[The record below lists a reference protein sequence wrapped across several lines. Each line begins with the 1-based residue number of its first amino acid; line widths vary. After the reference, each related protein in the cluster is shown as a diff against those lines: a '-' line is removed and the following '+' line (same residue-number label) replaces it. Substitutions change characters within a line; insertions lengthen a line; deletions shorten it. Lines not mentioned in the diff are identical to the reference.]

1 MNFLILFIGL
11 FTNYIFGCVF
21 CKNFFFKN
29 NEAVLENFFIKNF
42 FGFFFTSSIYF
53 FLLFTF
59 NISPLKILLTELFF
73 LIIFLYFSKSYLKIF
88 FIDKFRFNLKKIRI
102 NFIENKIIYFF
113 LAIYSFIFFFRNIKS
128 PHGEIDAINH
138 WGRGARFLFRDNEFW
153 TNNFDLRFLF
163 QTDYPLFIQSTVSRI
178 WSLLNFET
186 QLVPITIHYLFF
198 LGFPLIFYKLIKKI
212 FSHNISLIS
221 TLFLICF
228 PFYSQVA
235 MSHYAD
241 IQISFFMFL
250 SVFFAFNL
258 FINEKNN
265 INPNLFFFLG
275 FLTGITSWIKS
286 EGIIFSLIVFLSLIF
301 VFYLYKEKFFF
312 KKIFYSIFG
321 FFISFIP
328 YLTLHSFFI
337 TKTEILR
344 FQTLSDKINFISD
357 YQNVLDVLKC
367 FFMEM
372 IKFNNYSLILLIS
385 SIYFLGFQF
394 RKKKHIVFIFSI
406 LFIFLLSYIF
416 FYIFLTPLD
425 PVFHIKTSLN
435 RILFQYHPIIILA
448 FFSLHTKIKIKNKF

>member
-1 MNFLILFIGL
+1 M
-11 FTNYIFGCVF
+11 
-21 CKNFFFKN
+21 
-29 NEAVLENFFIKNF
+29 
-42 FGFFFTSSIYF
+42 
-53 FLLFTF
+53 
-59 NISPLKILLTELFF
+59 
-73 LIIFLYFSKSYLKIF
+73 
-88 FIDKFRFNLKKIRI
+88 
-102 NFIENKIIYFF
+102 
-113 LAIYSFIFFFRNIKS
+113 
-128 PHGEIDAINH
+128 
-138 WGRGARFLFRDNEFW
+138 
-153 TNNFDLRFLF
+153 
-163 QTDYPLFIQSTVSRI
+163 
-178 WSLLNFET
+178 
-186 QLVPITIHYLFF
+186 
-198 LGFPLIFYKLIKKI
+198 
-212 FSHNISLIS
+212 
-221 TLFLICF
+221 
-228 PFYSQVA
+228 
-235 MSHYAD
+235 
-241 IQISFFMFL
+241 
-250 SVFFAFNL
+250 
-258 FINEKNN
+258 
-265 INPNLFFFLG
+265 
-275 FLTGITSWIKS
+275 TGITSWVKS

-328 YLTLHSFFI
+328 YLTLHSVFK

>member
-1 MNFLILFIGL
+1 
-11 FTNYIFGCVF
+11 
-21 CKNFFFKN
+21 
-29 NEAVLENFFIKNF
+29 
-42 FGFFFTSSIYF
+42 
-53 FLLFTF
+53 
-59 NISPLKILLTELFF
+59 
-73 LIIFLYFSKSYLKIF
+73 
-88 FIDKFRFNLKKIRI
+88 
-102 NFIENKIIYFF
+102 
-113 LAIYSFIFFFRNIKS
+113 
-128 PHGEIDAINH
+128 
-138 WGRGARFLFRDNEFW
+138 
-153 TNNFDLRFLF
+153 
-163 QTDYPLFIQSTVSRI
+163 
-178 WSLLNFET
+178 
-186 QLVPITIHYLFF
+186 
-198 LGFPLIFYKLIKKI
+198 
-212 FSHNISLIS
+212 
-221 TLFLICF
+221 
-228 PFYSQVA
+228 

-328 YLTLHSFFI
+328 YLTLHSVFK
-337 TKTEILR
+337 TKTGILR

-394 RKKKHIVFIFSI
+394 KKKKHIIFIFSI

>member
-1 MNFLILFIGL
+1 MNIFFLTLFI
-11 FTNYIFGCVF
+11 F
-21 CKNFFFKN
+21 
-29 NEAVLENFFIKNF
+29 VLVYLVLNWFVK
-42 FGFFFTSSIYF
+42 TSSA
-53 FLLFTF
+53 
-59 NISPLKILLTELFF
+59 KI
-73 LIIFLYFSKSYLKIF
+73 SKS
-88 FIDKFRFNLKKIRI
+88 IRT
-102 NFIENKIIYFF
+102 FTIILSII
-113 LAIYSFIFFFRNIKS
+113 LALVMAYAGRFIFSLPFVLMILPLIKTKA
-128 PHGEIDAINH
+128 GLTLMQI
-138 WGRGARFLFRDNEFW
+138 F
-153 TNNFDLRFLF
+153 
-163 QTDYPLFIQSTVSRI
+163 RI

-235 MSHYAD
+235 MSHYAY
-241 IQISFFMFL
+241 IQMSFFMFL

-258 FINEKNN
+258 FIKEKNN
-265 INPNLFFFLG
+265 TNPNLFFFLG
-275 FLTGITSWIKS
+275 FLTGITTWIKN
-286 EGIIFSLIVFLSLIF
+286 EGILFSFIIFLSLIF
-301 VFYLYKEKFFF
+301 VFFLYKEKFFL
-312 KKIFYSIFG
+312 KKIFYSILG

-328 YLTLHSFFI
+328 YLSLIYVFK

-344 FQTLSDKINFISD
+344 FQTISDKINFISD

-394 RKKKHIVFIFSI
+394 KKKKHIVFIFSI

-416 FYIFLTPLD
+416 FYIFLTQYD

-435 RILFQYHPIIILA
+435 RILLQYHPIIILA